1 MNLQILSEKNGKWDL
16 MKEPNM
22 ALREIMD
29 IRPHLVLE
37 EHICAFLCQKRFGE
51 ESERG
56 KLGFCKKK

>member
-1 MNLQILSEKNGKWDL
+1 
-16 MKEPNM
+16 M
-22 ALREIMD
+22 ALREITD
-29 IRPHLVLE
+29 IRPNLVLE